1 MDGKTIIN
9 VGRQFAARGKDIA
22 AEIGRILDIPVYDG
36 ELLTRAAAASGLSP
50 ELFKNCDENR
60 RVLNLGS
67 IFGMDRFTTSLGTG
81 LNDAEIFRIQSD
93 VIRDIASKGSAVFVG
108 RAADYILRDERCLNV
123 FVTAPVEA
131 RAERI
136 ARKAGISKEEAVKL
150 AIRRDKARQSFY
162 NYYTFKDW
170 GVASNYHLCVDSSIL
185 GIEGSAQFI
194 IDFGRRAGL
203 IG

>member
-1 MDGKTIIN
+1 MEKTIIN

-22 AEIGRILDIPVYDG
+22 RAIGKILDIPVYDG
-36 ELLTRAAAASGLSP
+36 ELLTAAAASSGLSP
-50 ELFKNCDENR
+50 ELFRGCDENR

-81 LNDAEIFRIQSD
+81 LNDAEIFRIQSE
-93 VIRDIASKGSAVFVG
+93 VIKDIASKGSAVFVG
-108 RAADYILRDERCLNV
+108 RAADYVLRDEKCLNV
-123 FVTAPVEA
+123 FITAPVEM

-136 ARKAGISKEEAVKL
+136 ARKAGVSVEEAVKI
-150 AIRRDKARQSFY
+150 AARRDKARESFY
-162 NYYTFKDW
+162 NYYTFRNW

-185 GIEGSAQFI
+185 GIEGTAEYI

-203 IG
+203 VG